1 MILTSPSCCND
12 GVCFA
17 GERGCI
23 NSASAHCI
31 CQKGASSPGGQKQ
44 AGEERRGCGL
54 PPPAP
59 SARLSPQTVRGDAQH
74 VEAVPRASQGAPRA
88 SRMREEEEGGQ
99 PSAEGTGTGRGEGGS
114 SHLRE
119 PGAEREGSARSRSSS
134 SSRRLLP
141 AGSSARK
148 VREGNWHKM
157 ETYAPPPTTHAQ
169 GRQWEAGEAGWA
181 LSEWRPAGVKQEGGE
196 AVCMRARGSPRCNG
210 RCLSSPRAV
219 SSFPHLRRRAVAATL
234 SLPQGQPLTGDWKAV
249 PEAAGVKS

>member
-1 MILTSPSCCND
+1 MT
-12 GVCFA
+12 
-17 GERGCI
+17 GCALLGSEDAL
-23 NSASAHCI
+23 NLPQPTAFVR
-31 CQKGASSPGGQKQ
+31 KRASSPGGQKQ
-44 AGEERRGCGL
+44 AGQERRGCGL

-74 VEAVPRASQGAPRA
+74 VDAMPRASQGAPRA
-88 SRMREEEEGGQ
+88 SRLREEEEGGQ

-119 PGAEREGSARSRSSS
+119 PGAEREGSARSSSSSS

-148 VREGNWHKM
+148 VREENWHKM

-196 AVCMRARGSPRCNG
+196 AACMRARGAPRCNG
-210 RCLSSPRAV
+210 RCLSSPRALPP
-219 SSFPHLRRRAVAATL
+219 FPHLRRRAVAATL